1 MANVPALTLT
11 DVGVSYG
18 DVRACEGISFSV
30 PQGVVAGLVGPNGAG
45 KSTAMKAAVDLVA
58 HSGQA
63 QFFGQPLDKVR
74 KRIGYMPQS
83 AEVDWD
89 YPITVEQV
97 VAMGRYPA
105 LGWFKRM
112 GSHDRE
118 VVAGALKHVGLSDVA
133 KRQISELS
141 GGQRRRVFLAR
152 ILAQEPDLYL
162 MDEPFAGVDV
172 ASEHVIHHVLKN
184 LRKAG
189 KTVVMVHHDLST
201 VSKLCD
207 EVTIINRSVVATGPT
222 AESFTKEN
230 VKQAFGLGLL

>member
-1 MANVPALTLT
+1 
-11 DVGVSYG
+11 
-18 DVRACEGISFSV
+18 
-30 PQGVVAGLVGPNGAG
+30 
-45 KSTAMKAAVDLVA
+45 
-58 HSGQA
+58 
-63 QFFGQPLDKVR
+63 
-74 KRIGYMPQS
+74 
-83 AEVDWD
+83 
-89 YPITVEQV
+89 
-97 VAMGRYPA
+97 
-105 LGWFKRM
+105 
-112 GSHDRE
+112 
-118 VVAGALKHVGLSDVA
+118 
-133 KRQISELS
+133 
-141 GGQRRRVFLAR
+141 
-152 ILAQEPDLYL
+152 